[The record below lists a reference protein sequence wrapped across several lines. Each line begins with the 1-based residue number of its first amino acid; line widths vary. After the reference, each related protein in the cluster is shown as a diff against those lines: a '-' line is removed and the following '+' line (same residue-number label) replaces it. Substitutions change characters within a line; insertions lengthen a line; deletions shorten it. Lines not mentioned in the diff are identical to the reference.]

1 MALMIW
7 RHLELCIN
15 MNNTR
20 INQCTRTVQKEKTV
34 KNGVQWILCGRCK
47 ILKKSQRTGF
57 HIFYLKP
64 LAEVRVIDSEEIHY
78 PESNVSWSTC
88 IKILR
93 LEPARKEEV
102 EPGISVLNPRPPK
115 LVADWG
121 HLLATERRASLS
133 KMYIHNLDLKE
144 YYWLRS
150 RSRAHKQRSLSICE
164 GNTPWRRAKN

>member
-1 MALMIW
+1 MGASHFRTTALWMG
-7 RHLELCIN
+7 H
-15 MNNTR
+15 
-20 INQCTRTVQKEKTV
+20 
-34 KNGVQWILCGRCK
+34 
-47 ILKKSQRTGF
+47 ILKVSLVSQVIGTQRTGF

-64 LAEVRVIDSEEIHY
+64 LAEVKVVDSEEIHY
-78 PESNVSWSTC
+78 PESNVSWSIC

-102 EPGISVLNPRPPK
+102 EPGSSVLNPRPPK

-133 KMYIHNLDLKE
+133 KMYIHNLGLKE

-150 RSRAHKQRSLSICE
+150 RSRAHKQRTVSICE
-164 GNTPWRRAKN
+164 GNTPWRRAKNQQIWRLNSQRI